1 MAKIADVQEVSL
13 EKLRPYERNAKKHGA
28 GQIEKLKASIMEFG
42 FLTPCLIDSDYN
54 LIAGHGRVMAAKELG
69 IKTVPCVFIEGL
81 TEEQRRAYILAD
93 NRLGELGEWDM
104 ELVSDELENLRDSGL
119 DIDLTG
125 FSIDDI
131 IIEDDMGADFTEDEF
146 EDFLAETEPI
156 VKFHEIYQ
164 LGDHRLMCGD
174 STDAGDV
181 SRLMNKVKAD
191 LVVTDPPY
199 NVSLGQNE
207 STYGLQKRHRRT
219 DGLFIANDALSDDE
233 FYAFLCKAFRNASD
247 NMKLGASYYCW
258 YASTTQ
264 WTFQTALE
272 AEGLKP
278 HQILIWVKNTA
289 SLGRSDY
296 QWRHEPCFYGWKEGG
311 AHYFIDLR
319 TLTTVTDGIDT
330 LTKEEAIARLKELA
344 DTSTAMYENKPQ
356 KSAEHPTMKPLN
368 LIKKQVRNSSKEGDA
383 VLDLFGGSGTTL
395 LACEEMGRKC
405 YMMEYDPHYCDVI
418 IKRWEKQTGKKAVL
432 LNG

>member
-13 EKLRPYERNAKKHGA
+13 EKLRPYERNAKKHGP
-28 GQIEKLKASIMEFG
+28 GQIEKLKASIIEFG

-81 TEEQRRAYILAD
+81 TDEQRRAYILAD

-104 ELVSDELENLRDSGL
+104 ELVSDELENLRDNGL

-181 SRLMNKVKAD
+181 STLMNKVKAD

-233 FYAFLCKAFRNASD
+233 FYAFLCKAFKNASD

-311 AHYFIDLR
+311 PHYFIDLR
-319 TLTTVTDGIDT
+319 TLTTVTDGIET

-418 IKRWEKQTGKKAVL
+418 IKRWETQTGRKAVL

>member
-69 IKTVPCVFIEGL
+69 IETVPCVFIEGL

-104 ELVSDELENLRDSGL
+104 DLVSDELENLRDSGL

-181 SRLMNKVKAD
+181 STLMNKVKAD

-219 DGLFIANDALSDDE
+219 DGLLIANDALSDDE
-233 FYAFLCKAFRNASD
+233 FYAFLCKAFKNASD

-278 HQILIWVKNTA
+278 HQILIWVKKH
-289 SLGRSDY
+289 RV
-296 QWRHEPCFYGWKEGG
+296 P
-311 AHYFIDLR
+311 R
-319 TLTTVTDGIDT
+319 TI
-330 LTKEEAIARLKELA
+330 RL
-344 DTSTAMYENKPQ
+344 S
-356 KSAEHPTMKPLN
+356 
-368 LIKKQVRNSSKEGDA
+368 
-383 VLDLFGGSGTTL
+383 
-395 LACEEMGRKC
+395 
-405 YMMEYDPHYCDVI
+405 MET
-418 IKRWEKQTGKKAVL
+418 RAVL
-432 LNG
+432 LRLERRRPALFY